1 MANEKRGRL
10 REIAALFFKLGVIGF
25 GGPAAHIALM
35 EDEVVEKR
43 AWLSRERFLDL
54 VGVTSI
60 IPGPNSTE
68 MAIHLGFLRGGW
80 PGLLLAGGCFI
91 FPAVTLTTI
100 LAWAYMTYGAIPEVA
115 DLLYGIKPAVLAV
128 ILGALWRLGQKAVK
142 GWRLS
147 FLGLAVMLVSLTQ
160 FSGVL
165 ALIGGGIIGMFWLRM
180 TRPRDR
186 EHMAVIAP
194 IAGTGLTMLASQGA
208 VSAGPTLWALGL
220 FFLKIGA
227 ILYGS
232 GYLLIAFLEEE
243 LVLGICL
250 ANAGAIAGSHCHR
263 PVYTWT
269 RIIDRGLHRLS
280 GHRWQTIG
288 RTRRCRRDLLAV
300 LCICRCSESPLAP
313 AARIPMGVIF
323 SRRRERLCC
332 GIDGRCDNRTGL
344 SIAGFSAQNGN
355 RRHSVHTD
363 IVARC
368 RRSMAGRWRSRCG
381 LAASSL
387 RAFRD
392 ESRIS
397 QTRSRLPTLASRP
410 DRPHGR

>member
-1 MANEKRGRL
+1 MSNEKPGRL

-80 PGLLLAGGCFI
+80 LGLLLAGGCFI

-100 LAWAYMTYGAIPEVA
+100 LAWAYMTYGAIPEVTH
-115 DLLYGIKPAVLAV
+115 LLYGIKPAVLAV

-147 FLGLAVMLVSLTQ
+147 FLGLAVMLVALTQ

-165 ALIGGGIIGMFWLRM
+165 ALIGGGIIGMFWLKM

-186 EHMAVIAP
+186 GHMAVIAP
-194 IAGTGLTMLASQGA
+194 VAGAGTGLTMLASQGA
-208 VSAGPTLWALGL
+208 AAASGPTLWALGL

-243 LVLGICL
+243 LVHGYAWLTQEQLLEAIAIGQFTPGPVLSTAAFIGYIVSGGKLSWALVAAGAIFLPSFIFVAALNPLLPRLRESEWVTSFLDAVNVCAVGLMAAVTIELGYLTLDSIPKMAIAGIASIL
-250 ANAGAIAGSHCHR
+250 ILWRGVGAVWLVVGGAIAG
-263 PVYTWT
+263 W
-269 RIIDRGLHRLS
+269 II
-280 GHRWQTIG
+280 
-288 RTRRCRRDLLAV
+288 
-300 LCICRCSESPLAP
+300 
-313 AARIPMGVIF
+313 
-323 SRRRERLCC
+323 
-332 GIDGRCDNRTGL
+332 
-344 SIAGFSAQNGN
+344 
-355 RRHSVHTD
+355 
-363 IVARC
+363 
-368 RRSMAGRWRSRCG
+368 
-381 LAASSL
+381 LAAGL
-387 RAFRD
+387 
-392 ESRIS
+392 
-397 QTRSRLPTLASRP
+397 
-410 DRPHGR
+410 

>member
-1 MANEKRGRL
+1 MSNEKPGRL

-80 PGLLLAGGCFI
+80 LGLLLAGGCFI

-115 DLLYGIKPAVLAV
+115 HLLYGIKPAVLAV

-147 FLGLAVMLVSLTQ
+147 FLGLAVMLVALTQ

-165 ALIGGGIIGMFWLRM
+165 ALIGGGIIGMFWLKM

-186 EHMAVIAP
+186 GHMAVIAP
-194 IAGTGLTMLASQGA
+194 VAGAGTGLTMLASQGA
-208 VSAGPTLWALGL
+208 AAASGPTLWALGL

-243 LVLGICL
+243 LVHGYAWLTQEQLLEAIAIGQFTPGPVLSTAAFIGYIVSGGKL
-250 ANAGAIAGSHCHR
+250 SWALVAAGAIFLPSFIFVAALNPLLPRLRESEWVASFLDAVNVCA
-263 PVYTWT
+263 V
-269 RIIDRGLHRLS
+269 GLMAAV
-280 GHRWQTIG
+280 TIELG
-288 RTRRCRRDLLAV
+288 YLTLD
-300 LCICRCSESPLAP
+300 S
-313 AARIPMGVIF
+313 IPKMA
-323 SRRRERLCC
+323 
-332 GIDGRCDNRTGL
+332 
-344 SIAGFSAQNGN
+344 IAGIASILILWRNVGAVWLVVGGA
-355 RRHSVHTD
+355 
-363 IVARC
+363 VA
-368 RRSMAGRWRSRCG
+368 GWII
-381 LAASSL
+381 LAAG
-387 RAFRD
+387 F
-392 ESRIS
+392 
-397 QTRSRLPTLASRP
+397 
-410 DRPHGR
+410 

>member
-1 MANEKRGRL
+1 MENEKRGRL
-10 REIAALFFKLGVIGF
+10 REVAALFFKLGVIGF

-80 PGLLLAGGCFI
+80 PGLLLAGLCFI

-147 FLGLAVMLVSLTQ
+147 FLGLAVMLVALTP
-160 FSGVL
+160 FNGVL
-165 ALIGGGIIGMFWLRM
+165 ALIGGGIVGMFWLRM

-194 IAGTGLTMLASQGA
+194 VAGTGLTMLASQGA
-208 VSAGPTLWALGL
+208 VSAAGPTLWALGL

-243 LVLGICL
+243 LVQGYAWLTQEQLLEAIAIGQFTPGPVLSTAAFIGYL
-250 ANAGAIAGSHCHR
+250 VTGGKLSGALVAAGAIFLPSFIFVAALNPLLPRLRESEWVASFLDAVNVCAVGLMAAVTIELGYLTLDSIPKMAIAGIASILIL
-263 PVYTWT
+263 W
-269 RIIDRGLHRLS
+269 RGVGAVWLVV
-280 GHRWQTIG
+280 GGAVAGWI
-288 RTRRCRRDLLAV
+288 LLA
-300 LCICRCSESPLAP
+300 
-313 AARIPMGVIF
+313 
-323 SRRRERLCC
+323 
-332 GIDGRCDNRTGL
+332 
-344 SIAGFSAQNGN
+344 AGF
-355 RRHSVHTD
+355 
-363 IVARC
+363 
-368 RRSMAGRWRSRCG
+368 
-381 LAASSL
+381 
-387 RAFRD
+387 
-392 ESRIS
+392 
-397 QTRSRLPTLASRP
+397 
-410 DRPHGR
+410 

>member
-1 MANEKRGRL
+1 MENEKRGRL

-100 LAWAYMTYGAIPEVA
+100 LAWAYMTYGAIPQVA

-147 FLGLAVMLVSLTQ
+147 FLGLAVMLVSLTT
-160 FSGVL
+160 FSGVI
-165 ALIGGGIIGMFWLRM
+165 ALIGGGIIGMFWLKM

-186 EHMAVIAP
+186 EHVAIIAP
-194 IAGTGLTMLASQGA
+194 VVGAGTGLTMLASQGTVA
-208 VSAGPTLWALGL
+208 AGPTLWALGL

-243 LVLGICL
+243 LVLRYAWLTQEQLLEAIAIGQFTPGPVLSTAAFIGYL
-250 ANAGAIAGSHCHR
+250 VTGGKLSGALVAAGAIFLPSFVFVAALNPLLPRLRESQWVASFLDAVNVCAVGLMAAVTIQLGYLTLDSVPKIAIAGIASILIL
-263 PVYTWT
+263 W
-269 RIIDRGLHRLS
+269 RGVGAVWLVV
-280 GHRWQTIG
+280 GGAVVGWI
-288 RTRRCRRDLLAV
+288 LLA
-300 LCICRCSESPLAP
+300 A
-313 AARIPMGVIF
+313 
-323 SRRRERLCC
+323 
-332 GIDGRCDNRTGL
+332 GL
-344 SIAGFSAQNGN
+344 
-355 RRHSVHTD
+355 
-363 IVARC
+363 
-368 RRSMAGRWRSRCG
+368 
-381 LAASSL
+381 
-387 RAFRD
+387 
-392 ESRIS
+392 
-397 QTRSRLPTLASRP
+397 
-410 DRPHGR
+410 

>member
-35 EDEVVEKR
+35 EDEIVEKR

-100 LAWAYMTYGAIPEVA
+100 LAWAYMTYGAIPQVA

-147 FLGLAVMLVSLTQ
+147 FLGLAVLLVALTPIN
-160 FSGVL
+160 GVL
-165 ALIGGGIIGMFWLRM
+165 PLIGGGIIGMFWLRM
-180 TRPRDR
+180 AQPRDR
-186 EHMAVIAP
+186 EHVAVIAP
-194 IAGTGLTMLASQGA
+194 VVGAGTGLTMLASQGA
-208 VSAGPTLWALGL
+208 ASAGPTLWALGL
-220 FFLKIGA
+220 FFFKIGA

-232 GYLLIAFLEEE
+232 GYVLVAFLEEMVRDE
-243 LVLGICL
+243 TWVLSQQQLLDAIAIGQFTPGPVLSTAAFIGYLVTGGKLSGAL
-250 ANAGAIAGSHCHR
+250 VAAGAIFLPSFVFVAALNPLLPRLRESQWVASFLDAVNVCA
-263 PVYTWT
+263 V
-269 RIIDRGLHRLS
+269 GLMAAV
-280 GHRWQTIG
+280 TIKLG
-288 RTRRCRRDLLAV
+288 REALDTVPEMA
-300 LCICRCSESPLAP
+300 
-313 AARIPMGVIF
+313 
-323 SRRRERLCC
+323 
-332 GIDGRCDNRTGL
+332 
-344 SIAGFSAQNGN
+344 IAG
-355 RRHSVHTD
+355 
-363 IVARC
+363 VA
-368 RRSMAGRWRSRCG
+368 SILVLWRGVGAVWLVVGGAVVGWLIRYIMG
-381 LAASSL
+381 
-387 RAFRD
+387 
-392 ESRIS
+392 
-397 QTRSRLPTLASRP
+397 P
-410 DRPHGR
+410 

>member
-100 LAWAYMTYGAIPEVA
+100 LAWAYMTYGAIPQVA

-147 FLGLAVMLVSLTQ
+147 FLGLVVMLVALTT

-180 TRPRDR
+180 AQPKDR
-186 EHMAVIAP
+186 EHVAIIAP
-194 IAGTGLTMLASQGA
+194 MAGTGLVMLASQGA

-243 LVLGICL
+243 LVHGYAWLTQEELLEAIAIGQFTPGPVLSTAAFIGYL
-250 ANAGAIAGSHCHR
+250 VTGGKLSGAFVAAGAIFLPSFVFVAALNPLLPRLRESQWVASFLDAVNVCAVGLMAAVTIELGYLSLDSVPKMAIAGVASILIL
-263 PVYTWT
+263 W
-269 RIIDRGLHRLS
+269 RGVGAVWLVVGGAVAGWL
-280 GHRWQTIG
+280 
-288 RTRRCRRDLLAV
+288 LLA
-300 LCICRCSESPLAP
+300 
-313 AARIPMGVIF
+313 
-323 SRRRERLCC
+323 
-332 GIDGRCDNRTGL
+332 
-344 SIAGFSAQNGN
+344 AGF
-355 RRHSVHTD
+355 
-363 IVARC
+363 
-368 RRSMAGRWRSRCG
+368 
-381 LAASSL
+381 
-387 RAFRD
+387 
-392 ESRIS
+392 
-397 QTRSRLPTLASRP
+397 
-410 DRPHGR
+410 